1 MTDVNSP
8 ASPLRAVAQVHVA
21 ADPHDVWDLVTDWSR
36 QHEWIWATKVRGGQG
51 LGATVVGWT
60 GVGPVGFTDT
70 MVISEWDP
78 PLRCVVRHT
87 GRVVRGSGTFE
98 VIPVGTECDF
108 RWTEDLEL
116 PIPPAL
122 GRMARSEEHT
132 SELQSLRHLV
142 CRLLLEKKN
151 VLRDAGHPAGDPP
164 DADLRK

>member
-1 MTDVNSP
+1 MTDMSPP

-36 QHEWIWATKVRGGQG
+36 QHEWIWATQVRGGQG

-70 MVISEWDP
+70 MIISEWDP

-87 GRVVRGSGTFE
+87 GRMVRGSGTFE

-122 GRMARSEEHT
+122 GRMAGVLVRPIAEWSLASSLRRFARLLRSEERRVPQEGR
-132 SELQSLRHLV
+132 S
-142 CRLLLEKKN
+142 
-151 VLRDAGHPAGDPP
+151 
-164 DADLRK
+164 